1 MSKVKGFT
9 LLEIIIVVAI
19 IGILAAITV
28 PAYNEYVM
36 QSRRSE
42 GISALLTIMQQQE
55 RYFTEQL
62 SYTDDLSELGYTL
75 NGSNEVVSEN
85 DHYLISAASCA
96 SLTITQCVVLTAVPQ
111 GVQASDGDLTLN
123 SRGTRT
129 PLDAWK

>member
-1 MSKVKGFT
+1 MSGEKGFT

-28 PAYNEYVM
+28 PAYNEYVI

-62 SYTDDLSELGYTL
+62 TYTDDLSDLGYTL
-75 NGSNEVVSEN
+75 NGSNEVESEN
-85 DHYLISAASCA
+85 GHYLISAAACS
-96 SLTITQCVVLTAVPQ
+96 SLTITQCVVLTAAPQ

-129 PLDAWK
+129 PLNAWQ